1 MFLYGGRSYKSYR
14 GMGSVGALARGSADR
29 YFQEELGAGMAFVP
43 EGVEGRVPYKG
54 PAAAVIHQLVGGLR
68 AAMGYTGCRSIAA
81 MQSECEFVRVT
92 SASIS
97 EGHIHDIAVT
107 REAPNYRTGV

>member
-1 MFLYGGRSYKSYR
+1 
-14 GMGSVGALARGSADR
+14 
-29 YFQEELGAGMAFVP
+29 MAFVP

-68 AAMGYTGCRSIAA
+68 AAMGYTGCRSITA
-81 MQSECEFVRVT
+81 MQTECEFVRVT